1 MEKNPTIESI
11 IFDKREN
18 ESIIEAVLNQMAEKY
33 PDVKI
38 NVEIERQTAMQAIS
52 GKTLKSS
59 FRAKIKITI

>member
-18 ESIIEAVLNQMAEKY
+18 EATIEALLNQMAERY
-33 PDVKI
+33 PDVEI
-38 NVEIERQTAMQAIS
+38 NVEIERQTVHSIS
-52 GKTLKSS
+52 GKTLISS

>member
-18 ESIIEAVLNQMAEKY
+18 ESIIEALLNQMAEKY

-38 NVEIERQTAMQAIS
+38 NVEIERQTVHAIS
-52 GKTLKSS
+52 GKTLISS
-59 FRAKIKITI
+59 FRA